1 MNQIV
6 KLQISSNLEDV
17 PRISSITLEEALLN
31 INFLQEKILSVKKNL
46 KNIDLNEEED
56 RELLKK
62 SFDELN
68 ETNFLLSKIDIRVGD
83 VASIIGGL
91 ISIFENKQ
99 SEQKEEQKDDNITAR
114 FDTHVCL
121 GSWCK
126 TSDPFRCKN
135 CW

>member
-31 INFLQEKILSVKKNL
+31 ISFLQEKILSVKKNL

-99 SEQKEEQKDDNITAR
+99 SEQKEEQKDDNITA
-114 FDTHVCL
+114 
-121 GSWCK
+121 G
-126 TSDPFRCKN
+126 
-135 CW
+135 